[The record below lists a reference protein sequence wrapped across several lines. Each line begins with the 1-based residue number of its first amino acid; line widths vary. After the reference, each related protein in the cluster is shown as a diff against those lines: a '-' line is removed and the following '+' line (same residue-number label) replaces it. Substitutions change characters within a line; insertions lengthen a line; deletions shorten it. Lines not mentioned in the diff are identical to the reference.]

1 MEANRGPEDEAFA
14 TQTELQVV
22 RGELIISK
30 TTLNPNLTYDSFQAQ
45 LEIYRNIPSFF
56 EKGL

>member
-1 MEANRGPEDEAFA
+1 MEANRGPEDEAFE

-30 TTLNPNLTYDSFQAQ
+30 TTLNPDFTYDLFQ
-45 LEIYRNIPSFF
+45 LEI
-56 EKGL
+56 